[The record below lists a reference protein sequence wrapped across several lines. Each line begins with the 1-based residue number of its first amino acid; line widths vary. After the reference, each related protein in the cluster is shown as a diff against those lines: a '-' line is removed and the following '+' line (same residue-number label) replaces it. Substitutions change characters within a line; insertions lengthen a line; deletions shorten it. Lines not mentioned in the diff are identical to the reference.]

1 MVAACIQK
9 FPIACRRPIFHTDK
23 IYRSAIV
30 LAYKIFG
37 SQPGFAEG
45 LLFYS
50 CVPDLQS
57 QPDLWL
63 DECPYLQ
70 PQVSPT
76 RQTGLRVELV
86 ATEDKPLQTYA
97 RPTRLGQAQRALA
110 A

>member
-1 MVAACIQK
+1 
-9 FPIACRRPIFHTDK
+9 
-23 IYRSAIV
+23 

-50 CVPDLQS
+50 CVPELQS
-57 QPDLWL
+57 HPDLWL

-70 PQVSPT
+70 PQVSP
-76 RQTGLRVELV
+76 RSLTGLRVELV
-86 ATEDKPLQTYA
+86 GAEERPRRAHA
-97 RPTRLGQAQRALA
+97 RPTRIDPPHRALA